1 MSLRTAFAIA
11 ALTSLPFAAAP
22 LRAAP
27 PEVPTGIVYQGV
39 LLDSLGAPRTGNVD
53 LTARIFDAQGSGNL
67 LYVQKYL
74 GVGLDQG
81 AFSVV
86 LGPTGAASDGA
97 ATPLTTDLAVV
108 FGGDLPATA
117 PERWLE
123 LQVGT
128 STALARTRLQAAP
141 FALRAGSAETADT
154 AAFATEAGTAAN
166 TTGVGG
172 IPADVLTQIW
182 DHTNLDGK
190 GPNNSDPIEGLA
202 DPDGDGVANFLDPD
216 NDDDGLD
223 DSVEI
228 AQGTNP
234 NLVTPRITAIQPA
247 SGLAFAV
254 THVTVTGQSFEP
266 GLTATL
272 GAQAL
277 APQNVLPG
285 SFEADAGPQSSGQ
298 VGLIVTNANGE
309 GASLANAFLFAD
321 AYPHGLAANAQSP
334 LTVSVQGTDQVLVAG
349 AGGYALSEDTDF
361 TIDASFPL
369 SNVEGITTRWDPT
382 GRVMGLRCAGG
393 SSFCN
398 VHLIRDADGD
408 FDLEDETFQVL
419 ESIATNRGMRGP
431 SLAFDPSGHTVAAYF
446 RKVSSNLFVPVV
458 LHDLDGDG
466 AFGSAGERTE
476 LASLSSSDTPTRKD
490 EVAVDSAGRVAF
502 VYLKSGAG
510 EIHVLYDRNGDGDF
524 ADVVGSTSEEEVIA
538 ASPACLGAGFDG
550 DGHLTLVY
558 TDGSSTVLARDL
570 NDDGVPNGTG
580 ETTSLPLASACDVAS
595 GPGVPLAVAYREGQA
610 VRLVED
616 LNDDGD
622 FADANES
629 RLFVVVNA
637 PTVLSLAYGSSGK
650 PFIATQSE
658 LVVTP

>member
-1 MSLRTAFAIA
+1 MTLRTGLGIA
-11 ALTSLPFAAAP
+11 AGMLLALAAS
-22 LRAAP
+22 RVEAAP

-39 LLDSLGAPRTGNVD
+39 LLDDLGAPRTGNVD
-53 LTARIFDAQGSGNL
+53 LTARIFDAGGGGNL

-97 ATPLTTDLAVV
+97 ATPLTTDLTAV
-108 FGGDLPATA
+108 FSGDLPATA

-128 STALARTRLQAAP
+128 SSALARTRLQAAP
-141 FALRAGSAETADT
+141 FALRAGSAETADS

-166 TTGVGG
+166 ATNVGG
-172 IPADVLTQIW
+172 VPSDFVSQLW
-182 DHTNLDGK
+182 DHTNLDNK
-190 GPNNSDPIEGLA
+190 GPNNSDPIEGVA
-202 DPDGDGVANFLDPD
+202 DSDGDGIANFLDPD
-216 NDDDGLD
+216 NDGDGID
-223 DSVEI
+223 DSAEI
-228 AQGTNP
+228 AAGTNP
-234 NLVTPRITAIQPA
+234 NLVTPVLTAIQPN
-247 SGLAFAV
+247 SGLYFQA
-254 THVTVTGQSFEP
+254 THVTVTGQNFLP
-266 GLTATL
+266 GLTSSL
-272 GAQAL
+272 GAEVL

-285 SFEADAGPQSSGQ
+285 SFEADVGPQTQGQ
-298 VGLIVTNANGE
+298 RDLAVANANGE
-309 GASLANAFLFAD
+309 AASLASAFLFAD
-321 AYPHGLAANAQSP
+321 AYPHGLTVNAQSP

-349 AGGYALSEDTDF
+349 ASAYAVSEDADF

-393 SSFCN
+393 SSFCT
-398 VHLIRDADGD
+398 VHLIRDTDGD

-419 ESIATNRGMRGP
+419 ESITTNRGMRGP

-446 RKVSSNLFVPVV
+446 RKVSSSLFVPVV

-466 AFGSAGERTE
+466 SFGSAGERTE
-476 LASLSSSDTPTRKD
+476 LASLSSTDTPTRKD

-524 ADVVGSTSEEEVIA
+524 ADVVGSTSEEAVIA

-558 TDGSSTVLARDL
+558 TDGASTQVARDL
-570 NDDGVPNGTG
+570 DDDGVPNGTG
-580 ETTSLPLASACDVAS
+580 ETTSLPLTSACDVAS
-595 GPGVPLAVAYREGQA
+595 GPGVPVAVAYREGTA

-629 RLFVVVNA
+629 RLFVVVSP

-650 PFIATQSE
+650 PFIATQAE